1 MKVIH
6 PDLTTR
12 PFHLTVEHRM
22 QASPAQ
28 LYEAWT
34 VGFERW
40 FAAPGT
46 ALMEPHVNRPFFF
59 ETHYEGERH
68 AHYGRFLRLERNQ
81 LIELTW
87 VTAGGTHGFETV
99 VRVELHAAGTHT
111 EVRLH
116 HAGFPDEALCQR
128 HKEAWPLVLKHLD
141 EVLQL

>member
-6 PDLTTR
+6 PDLSQR

-28 LYEAWT
+28 LFEAWT
-34 VGFERW
+34 AGFERW

-46 ALMEPHVNRPFFF
+46 ALMEPQVNRPFFF
-59 ETHYEGERH
+59 ETHYEDERH
-68 AHYGRFLRLERNQ
+68 AHYGRFLRLERNH

-87 VTAGGTHGFETV
+87 VTAGGTHGYETV
-99 VRVELHAAGTHT
+99 VRVELHPAGGHT
-111 EVRLH
+111 QLRLM

-128 HKEAWPLVLKHLD
+128 HRDAWPMVLKHLD
-141 EVLQL
+141 EVLRL